1 MENVCER
8 FPVIT
13 QTDND
18 EMLKSERFYWIRIV
32 KKYNGNFQEFHECPT
47 EIVKELAL
55 AVYQFFMARDTRS
68 EKQWHLLSICPA
80 HFMSTLLKKLWPL
93 HLAAHKEHL
102 KLSISILD

>member
-32 KKYNGNFQEFHECPT
+32 KKYNGNFQEFHESWLKVINKTPV
-47 EIVKELAL
+47 EIMKEL
-55 AVYQFFMARDTRS
+55 FMAREAS
-68 EKQWHLLSICPA
+68 SKKQWHTLSTCPPQGSFLLCEYNVKKNFDQLIW
-80 HFMSTLLKKLWPL
+80 LLKKNV
-93 HLAAHKEHL
+93 
-102 KLSISILD
+102 